1 MGKHSEKKKNN
12 KVLKI
17 FLRILL
23 ILIILIVILA
33 GIAVGYISNK
43 LGKLN
48 VEKIDE
54 TAIGI
59 DENTKNRLSG
69 FRNIAL
75 LGIDSRADDYG
86 VGNRSDCIIIASL
99 NEKTKQTIRV
109 KLEQLIELGL
119 IKKHKNNKIIY
130 NQDLYTVSDSLLS
143 FEDNKI
149 LGIIEG
155 KDLNYEFHY
164 LMAMIINKFRTYTL
178 SGINELTISV
188 YQLKIMLGVNNSESS
203 IRNVLNQL
211 AEDNYI
217 TIDTDKNVNI
227 NTYIINTDKIINNYS
242 LEDIKKYTEELV
254 KYYEEYLKRMAY
266 YIYKHRS
273 DNNSIDYHIKLTLNS
288 FKNIIKKLF
297 ESGKADYY
305 ILKHIMIYLIHNI
318 DLEKYTNPR
327 AIKKEYNEL
336 AELSKNLSKRKAK
349 RFIYKF
355 QNDLLNE
362 ESSKALNKIYWD
374 EAQKFI
380 DNYKSILRLKYFE
393 SRAGVNYIEVEDYYQ
408 EALHITYKI
417 LKKYNITDITD
428 NEKFSKEILYN
439 EILYRLKEYMY
450 NKRDNIKVGQ
460 QKDLQTDK
468 RDYSICI
475 TSVSDDEYYFK
486 TINNYTTD
494 ALCSNFLVKEDTE
507 LEQID
512 IEYDTNTGIN
522 KLFSILDE
530 RSQYVVKK
538 YTGYDGQALTF
549 REIGEQIDLTE
560 SLTARIYK
568 KAIQKL
574 KEHFPP
580 DREQEIRQLIFKT

>member
-1 MGKHSEKKKNN
+1 MVTAERRQKQICFHNIDLYNSIQIPVRDYLLELTQDLELAVLLNQMIFSKKE
-12 KVLKI
+12 
-17 FLRILL
+17 
-23 ILIILIVILA
+23 
-33 GIAVGYISNK
+33 YMT
-43 LGKLN
+43 LN
-48 VEKIDE
+48 DIK
-54 TAIGI
+54 
-59 DENTKNRLSG
+59 RL
-69 FRNIAL
+69 
-75 LGIDSRADDYG
+75 
-86 VGNRSDCIIIASL
+86 SL

-164 LMAMIINKFRTYTL
+164 LMAMIINKFRTYAL

-428 NEKFSKEILYN
+428 NEKFSIEILYN
-439 EILYRLKEYMY
+439 EILYRLKDYMY

-475 TSVSDDEYYFK
+475 TSVSDDEYYYK
-486 TINNYTTD
+486 IMNNYTTD
-494 ALCSNFLVKEDTE
+494 ALYSNFLIKENPE

-512 IEYDTNTGIN
+512 IDYDTNTGIN

>member
-1 MGKHSEKKKNN
+1 MVTAERRQKQICFHNIDLYNSIQIPVRDYLLELTKDLELAVLLNQMIFSKKE
-12 KVLKI
+12 
-17 FLRILL
+17 
-23 ILIILIVILA
+23 
-33 GIAVGYISNK
+33 YMT
-43 LGKLN
+43 LN
-48 VEKIDE
+48 DIK
-54 TAIGI
+54 
-59 DENTKNRLSG
+59 RL
-69 FRNIAL
+69 
-75 LGIDSRADDYG
+75 
-86 VGNRSDCIIIASL
+86 SL

-130 NQDLYTVSDSLLS
+130 NQDLYTVSDSLIS
-143 FEDNKI
+143 PPEENNKI

-164 LMAMIINKFRTYTL
+164 LMAMIINKFRTYAL

-428 NEKFSKEILYN
+428 NEKFSIEILYN

-460 QKDLQTDK
+460 QKDLQTDKKDLQTDK

-494 ALCSNFLVKEDTE
+494 ALCSNFLVKEDRE

-549 REIGEQIDLTE
+549 KEIGEQLDLTE

>member
-1 MGKHSEKKKNN
+1 MVTTERRQKQISFHNIDLYNSIQIPVREYLLELTNDLELSVLLNQMIFSKKEYMTLND
-12 KVLKI
+12 I
-17 FLRILL
+17 Q
-23 ILIILIVILA
+23 
-33 GIAVGYISNK
+33 K
-43 LGKLN
+43 L
-48 VEKIDE
+48 
-54 TAIGI
+54 
-59 DENTKNRLSG
+59 
-69 FRNIAL
+69 
-75 LGIDSRADDYG
+75 
-86 VGNRSDCIIIASL
+86 SL
-99 NEKTKQTIRV
+99 NEKTKQTIRI

-119 IKKHKNNKIIY
+119 IKKYKNNKIIY
-130 NQDLYTVSDSLLS
+130 NQDLYTVSNSLIS
-143 FEDNKI
+143 PPEENNKI

-164 LMAMIINKFRTYTL
+164 LMAMIINKFRTYAL

-273 DNNSIDYHIKLTLNS
+273 DNRSIDYHIKLTLNS

-380 DNYKSILRLKYFE
+380 DNYKSILRSKYFY
-393 SRAGVNYIEVEDYYQ
+393 SRAGVNYIEMEDYYQ

-428 NEKFSKEILYN
+428 NEKFSIEILYN
-439 EILYRLKEYMY
+439 EILYRLKDYMY
-450 NKRDNIKVGQ
+450 NKRDIIKTGQ
-460 QKDLQTDK
+460 QLDLQTDK

-475 TSVSDDEYYFK
+475 TSVSDDEYYYK
-486 TINNYTTD
+486 IINNYTAD
-494 ALCSNFLVKEDTE
+494 ALCSNLLIKEE
-507 LEQID
+507 EQID
-512 IEYDTNTGIN
+512 IEYDNNTGIN

-549 REIGEQIDLTE
+549 KEIGEQLDLTE

-568 KAIQKL
+568 KAIQQL
-574 KEHFPP
+574 RQHFPP
-580 DREQEIRQLIFKT
+580 DKEQEIRQLIFKT

>member
-1 MGKHSEKKKNN
+1 MVTAERRQKQICFHNVDLYNSIQIPVRDYLLELTKDLELAVLLNQMIFSKKEYMTLND
-12 KVLKI
+12 I
-17 FLRILL
+17 Q
-23 ILIILIVILA
+23 
-33 GIAVGYISNK
+33 K
-43 LGKLN
+43 L
-48 VEKIDE
+48 
-54 TAIGI
+54 
-59 DENTKNRLSG
+59 
-69 FRNIAL
+69 
-75 LGIDSRADDYG
+75 
-86 VGNRSDCIIIASL
+86 SL

-109 KLEQLIELGL
+109 KLEQLIEMGL

-164 LMAMIINKFRTYTL
+164 LMAMIINKFRTYAL

-203 IRNVLNQL
+203 IRNVLSQL

-273 DNNSIDYHIKLTLNS
+273 DNRSIDYHIKLTLNN

-362 ESSKALNKIYWD
+362 ESSKVLNKIYWD

-408 EALHITYKI
+408 EALYITYKI

-450 NKRDNIKVGQ
+450 NKRDNIKAGQ

>member
-1 MGKHSEKKKNN
+1 MVTAERRQKQICFHNIDLYNSIQIPVRDYLLELTKDLELAVLLNQMIFSKKE
-12 KVLKI
+12 
-17 FLRILL
+17 
-23 ILIILIVILA
+23 
-33 GIAVGYISNK
+33 YMT
-43 LGKLN
+43 LN
-48 VEKIDE
+48 DIK
-54 TAIGI
+54 
-59 DENTKNRLSG
+59 RL
-69 FRNIAL
+69 
-75 LGIDSRADDYG
+75 
-86 VGNRSDCIIIASL
+86 SL

-130 NQDLYTVSDSLLS
+130 NQDLYTVSDSLIS
-143 FEDNKI
+143 PPEEDNKI

>member
-1 MGKHSEKKKNN
+1 MVTAERRQKQIRFHNIDLYNSIQIPVRDYLLELTQDLELAVLLNQMIFSKKE
-12 KVLKI
+12 
-17 FLRILL
+17 
-23 ILIILIVILA
+23 
-33 GIAVGYISNK
+33 YMT
-43 LGKLN
+43 LN
-48 VEKIDE
+48 DIK
-54 TAIGI
+54 
-59 DENTKNRLSG
+59 RL
-69 FRNIAL
+69 
-75 LGIDSRADDYG
+75 
-86 VGNRSDCIIIASL
+86 SL

-143 FEDNKI
+143 FNKDNKI

-155 KDLNYEFHY
+155 KDLTYEFHY
-164 LMAMIINKFRTYTL
+164 LMAMIINKFRTYAL

-273 DNNSIDYHIKLTLNS
+273 DNNSIDYHIKVTLDS

-393 SRAGVNYIEVEDYYQ
+393 SRAGVNYIEMEDYYQ

-428 NEKFSKEILYN
+428 NEKFSIEILYN
-439 EILYRLKEYMY
+439 EILYRLKDYMY
-450 NKRDNIKVGQ
+450 QNRDNIKNNQ
-460 QKDLQTDK
+460 QLALQTDK

-475 TSVSDDEYYFK
+475 TSVSDDEYYYK
-486 TINNYTTD
+486 IMNNYTTD
-494 ALCSNFLVKEDTE
+494 ALCSNLLIKEE
-507 LEQID
+507 EQIEID
-512 IEYDTNTGIN
+512 YDNNTGIN

-549 REIGEQIDLTE
+549 KEIGEQLDLTE

-568 KAIQKL
+568 KAIQQL
-574 KEHFPP
+574 RQHFTP
-580 DREQEIRQLIFKT
+580 DKEQEIRQLIFKT

>member
-1 MGKHSEKKKNN
+1 MVTAERREKQICFHNVDLYNSIQIPVRDYLLELTQDLELAVLFNQIIFSKKE
-12 KVLKI
+12 
-17 FLRILL
+17 
-23 ILIILIVILA
+23 
-33 GIAVGYISNK
+33 YMT
-43 LGKLN
+43 LN
-48 VEKIDE
+48 DIK
-54 TAIGI
+54 
-59 DENTKNRLSG
+59 RL
-69 FRNIAL
+69 
-75 LGIDSRADDYG
+75 
-86 VGNRSDCIIIASL
+86 SL

-130 NQDLYTVSDSLLS
+130 NQDLYTVSDSLIS
-143 FEDNKI
+143 PPEEDNKI

-164 LMAMIINKFRTYTL
+164 LMAMIINKFRTYAL

-273 DNNSIDYHIKLTLNS
+273 DNRSIDYHIKLTLNS

-336 AELSKNLSKRKAK
+336 AELSKNLSKRKVK

-450 NKRDNIKVGQ
+450 NKRDNIKAGQ

-549 REIGEQIDLTE
+549 KEIGEQLDLTE

>member
-1 MGKHSEKKKNN
+1 MVTAERRQKQICFHNIDLYNSIQIPVRDYLLELTKDLELAVLLNQMIFSKKE
-12 KVLKI
+12 
-17 FLRILL
+17 
-23 ILIILIVILA
+23 
-33 GIAVGYISNK
+33 YMT
-43 LGKLN
+43 LN
-48 VEKIDE
+48 DIK
-54 TAIGI
+54 
-59 DENTKNRLSG
+59 RL
-69 FRNIAL
+69 
-75 LGIDSRADDYG
+75 
-86 VGNRSDCIIIASL
+86 SL

-109 KLEQLIELGL
+109 KLEQLIEMGL

-130 NQDLYTVSDSLLS
+130 NQDLYTVSDSLIS
-143 FEDNKI
+143 PPEENNKI

-549 REIGEQIDLTE
+549 KEIGEQLDLTE